1 MTADTVS
8 ATASAGLRGR
18 LGAGSATASFCS
30 GCGPTCTT
38 GFSGATRPAGLS
50 GTTGAAGTAGLSNT
64 TCAARTTWLSD
75 TTGASR
81 PAGSAGFS
89 NTTNATRAARTPG
102 LSNTASTTCAA
113 RTAWSSGGST
123 LLVSGGLISVWRVAA
138 MLRVVLPVLVRAVDI
153 VLLVV
158 VVYVLVIDVHVHVP
172 VVPAAVLA
180 PTSTPRSTGDVSRI
194 SDRRI
199 RIRRSTVNSRGVIR
213 RYVNRVGISGLN
225 HDRLLTAVDR
235 LRLNFLLRA
244 CL

>member
-50 GTTGAAGTAGLSNT
+50 GTTCAAGTAGLSNT
-64 TCAARTTWLSD
+64 TCAARAARTTGLSD
-75 TTGASR
+75 T
-81 PAGSAGFS
+81 
-89 NTTNATRAARTPG
+89 AR
-102 LSNTASTTCAA
+102 TTCAA

-123 LLVSGGLISVWRVAA
+123 VLVCGGLISVWRVAA
-138 MLRVVLPVLVRAVDI
+138 MLRVVLPVLVCAVDV

-158 VVYVLVIDVHVHVP
+158 VVYVLVVDVHVHVP
-172 VVPAAVLA
+172 VVPAAVVA
-180 PTSTPRSTGDVSRI
+180 PTATPGRAEGESRSECQRRTGDVSRI

-225 HDRLLTAVDR
+225 HNRLLTAVDR